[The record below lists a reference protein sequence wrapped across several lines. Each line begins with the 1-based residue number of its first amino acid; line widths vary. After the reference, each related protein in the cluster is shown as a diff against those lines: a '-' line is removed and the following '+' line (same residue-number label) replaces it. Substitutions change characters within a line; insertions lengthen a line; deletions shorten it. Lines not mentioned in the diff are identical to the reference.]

1 MAEIIDLERFRSKIA
16 ADQGF
21 RSWLARFQEQFGPDT
36 RLQDLSP
43 STLLYLATPGEENLF
58 VFFDLV
64 MGAQGLGGSVRFRLD
79 DLDNDVKMKIMDTAF
94 ALVDRVRFE
103 VMRRLGWVAAM
114 PEAEAPII
122 QLVRQAWRLGAG
134 FGQESP
140 ALAPGASGLPGLR
153 PAQPHGPGGLPA
165 AAHPPGGGVLPG
177 PGGTQP
183 RRPDFPPNQ
192 ILISHHQNSG

>member
-1 MAEIIDLERFRSKIA
+1 MPLTGMDPGRTAVAEIIDLERFRSKVA

-64 MGAQGLGGSVRFRLD
+64 MGAQGLGGSLRFRLD

-94 ALVDRVRFE
+94 GMVDRVRFE
-103 VMRRLGWVAAM
+103 VMRRLGWIAAA
-114 PEAEAPII
+114 PAAAPII
-122 QLVRQAWRLGAG
+122 DLVRQAWRQGDG
-134 FGQESP
+134 VGQETP
-140 ALAPGASGLPGLR
+140 VLAPEHPDYLAYARLNAMDRAVFLR
-153 PAQPHGPGGLPA
+153 RLIPRAVGTFREQVE
-165 AAHPPGGGVLPG
+165 HP
-177 PGGTQP
+177 T
-183 RRPDFPPNQ
+183 PD
-192 ILISHHQNSG
+192 

>member
-1 MAEIIDLERFRSKIA
+1 MDRGRTAVAEIINLSLFRSKVA

-21 RSWLARFQEQFGPDT
+21 RSWLERFQEQFGPDT

-79 DLDNDVKMKIMDTAF
+79 DLDNDLKMKIMDTAF

-103 VMRRLGWVAAM
+103 VMRRLGWVAAL

-122 QLVRQAWRLGAG
+122 DLVRQAWRLGAG
-134 FGQESP
+134 FGQAPPVLAPEHPDYPAFARLNPMDRLVFLRRLIPRAVTCFREQVEPSSP
-140 ALAPGASGLPGLR
+140 A
-153 PAQPHGPGGLPA
+153 
-165 AAHPPGGGVLPG
+165 
-177 PGGTQP
+177 
-183 RRPDFPPNQ
+183 
-192 ILISHHQNSG
+192 

>member
-1 MAEIIDLERFRSKIA
+1 MAVADIIDLSRFRSKIA

-79 DLDNDVKMKIMDTAF
+79 DLENDVKMKIMDSAF

-103 VMRRLGWVAAM
+103 VMRRLGWVAAV
-114 PEAEAPII
+114 PEAEASII
-122 QLVRQAWRLGAG
+122 DLVRQAWRLGDG
-134 FGQESP
+134 FDQESP
-140 ALAPGASGLPGLR
+140 ALAPE
-153 PAQPHGPGGLPA
+153 H
-165 AAHPPGGGVLPG
+165 
-177 PGGTQP
+177 
-183 RRPDFPPNQ
+183 PDFPAFARLNPMDRVVFLRR
-192 ILISHHQNSG
+192 LIPRAVTCFRDQVESTLPA

>member
-1 MAEIIDLERFRSKIA
+1 MAEIIDLERFRSKMA

-43 STLLYLATPGEENLF
+43 PTLLYLASPGQENLY

-79 DLDNDVKMKIMDTAF
+79 DLDNDTKMKIIDTAF

-103 VMRRLGWVAAM
+103 VMRRLGWVEEV
-114 PEAEAPII
+114 PEAGTPII
-122 QLVRQAWRLGAG
+122 ELVRGAWR
-134 FGQESP
+134 
-140 ALAPGASGLPGLR
+140 
-153 PAQPHGPGGLPA
+153 HGPRFSQAAPVLDPEHPDYAAYLRLTPMDRAVMVRRLIPRAVGRFREQVESVGGK
-165 AAHPPGGGVLPG
+165 
-177 PGGTQP
+177 
-183 RRPDFPPNQ
+183 
-192 ILISHHQNSG
+192 

>member
-1 MAEIIDLERFRSKIA
+1 MGPKRTAVAEIINLSRFRSKIA

-64 MGAQGLGGSVRFRLD
+64 MGAQGLGGSLRFRLD
-79 DLDNDVKMKIMDTAF
+79 DLDNDLKMKIMDTAF

-122 QLVRQAWRLGAG
+122 ELVRQAWRQGDE
-134 FGQESP
+134 FGQEAPVLTPEHPDYPAYAPLNPMDRVVFLRRLIPRAVGTFRDRVEATSP
-140 ALAPGASGLPGLR
+140 
-153 PAQPHGPGGLPA
+153 
-165 AAHPPGGGVLPG
+165 
-177 PGGTQP
+177 
-183 RRPDFPPNQ
+183 D
-192 ILISHHQNSG
+192 

>member
-1 MAEIIDLERFRSKIA
+1 MAEIINLARFRSKVA

-79 DLDNDVKMKIMDTAF
+79 DLDNDIKMKIMDTAF

-122 QLVRQAWRLGAG
+122 DLVRQAWRLGAG
-134 FGQESP
+134 SGQLYPVLAPEHPDYPAYARLNPMDRMVFLRRLIPRAVTCFRDQVEPTSP
-140 ALAPGASGLPGLR
+140 A
-153 PAQPHGPGGLPA
+153 
-165 AAHPPGGGVLPG
+165 
-177 PGGTQP
+177 
-183 RRPDFPPNQ
+183 
-192 ILISHHQNSG
+192 

>member
-1 MAEIIDLERFRSKIA
+1 MAEIIDLERFRSKVA

-36 RLQDLSP
+36 RLRDLSP

-79 DLDNDVKMKIMDTAF
+79 DLDNDVKMKIMDAAF

-103 VMRRLGWVAAM
+103 VMRRLGWLAVA
-114 PEAEAPII
+114 PEMDTPII
-122 QLVRQAWRLGAG
+122 ELVRQAWRGGAI
-134 FGQESP
+134 FGQEAPVLSP
-140 ALAPGASGLPGLR
+140 EHPDYPAYARLKAMDRMVFLR
-153 PAQPHGPGGLPA
+153 RLIPKAVGSFKEQVEPSTPA
-165 AAHPPGGGVLPG
+165 
-177 PGGTQP
+177 
-183 RRPDFPPNQ
+183 
-192 ILISHHQNSG
+192 

>member
-1 MAEIIDLERFRSKIA
+1 MGPKRTAVAEIINLSRFRSKIA

-36 RLQDLSP
+36 RLQDLSS

-79 DLDNDVKMKIMDTAF
+79 DLDNDIKMKIMDTAF

-103 VMRRLGWVAAM
+103 VMRRLGWVAAA
-114 PEAEAPII
+114 PGAETPII
-122 QLVRQAWRLGAG
+122 ELVRQAWRLGAG
-134 FGQESP
+134 FGQDAPALVPEHAEYPAYARLKAMDRVVFLRRLIPRAVACFRDQVESTSP
-140 ALAPGASGLPGLR
+140 A
-153 PAQPHGPGGLPA
+153 
-165 AAHPPGGGVLPG
+165 
-177 PGGTQP
+177 
-183 RRPDFPPNQ
+183 
-192 ILISHHQNSG
+192 

>member
-43 STLLYLATPGEENLF
+43 STLLYLGTPGEENLF

-79 DLDNDVKMKIMDTAF
+79 DLDNDIKMKIMDTAF
-94 ALVDRVRFE
+94 ALVDLVRFE
-103 VMRRLGWVAAM
+103 VMHRLGWVVTM
-114 PEAEAPII
+114 PAVEAPII
-122 QLVRQAWRLGAG
+122 DLVRQAWRLGAG
-134 FGQESP
+134 FGQASP
-140 ALAPGASGLPGLR
+140 VSVAGASGLPGLR
-153 PAQPHGPGGLPA
+153 PAQHHGSDSLSAP
-165 AAHPPGGGVLPG
+165 AHPPGGGVLPG
-177 PGGTQP
+177 PGGANLAGIICCP
-183 RRPDFPPNQ
+183 
-192 ILISHHQNSG
+192 SGL

>member
-1 MAEIIDLERFRSKIA
+1 MEPKRTAVAEIINLARFRSKIA

-79 DLDNDVKMKIMDTAF
+79 DLDNDIKMKIMDTAF

-103 VMRRLGWVAAM
+103 VMRRLGWVAAA
-114 PEAEAPII
+114 PEAETPII
-122 QLVRQAWRLGAG
+122 ELVRQAWRLGAG
-134 FGQESP
+134 FGQEAPVLAPEHPDYPAYARLNPMDRVVFLRRLIPRAVTCFRDQVEPTSP
-140 ALAPGASGLPGLR
+140 A
-153 PAQPHGPGGLPA
+153 
-165 AAHPPGGGVLPG
+165 
-177 PGGTQP
+177 
-183 RRPDFPPNQ
+183 
-192 ILISHHQNSG
+192 

>member
-1 MAEIIDLERFRSKIA
+1 MAEVINLSRFRSKIA

-58 VFFDLV
+58 VFFDLA

-79 DLDNDVKMKIMDTAF
+79 DLDNDIKMKIMDTAF

-122 QLVRQAWRLGAG
+122 DLVRQAWRLGAG
-134 FGQESP
+134 VCQEPPVLAPEHSDYPAYARLNPMDRVVFLRRLIPRAVTCFRDQVEPTSP
-140 ALAPGASGLPGLR
+140 A
-153 PAQPHGPGGLPA
+153 
-165 AAHPPGGGVLPG
+165 
-177 PGGTQP
+177 
-183 RRPDFPPNQ
+183 
-192 ILISHHQNSG
+192 